1 MSAKVSKAKASATK
15 AYTVDEVNAMTKVE
29 LRELI
34 INGAFSTSPRE
45 VLQTALDKLATKAS
59 PQKRVIVA
67 KRIYTKDVID
77 RATGLV
83 KYPKGHEVELAEKN
97 LRNILS
103 VQAKRLHRDEALMNA
118 QLEAFVNDVMSGTT
132 FHASNY
138 KIVKV

>member
-1 MSAKVSKAKASATK
+1 MSAKVNKTKALK

-34 INGAFSTSPRE
+34 INGAFASSPRE

-59 PQKRVIVA
+59 PQKRIIVA

-77 RATGLV
+77 KSTGLV

-103 VQAKRLHRDEALMNA
+103 VQAKRLHRDEALINA